1 MTNCPS
7 TIWLAGACVA
17 IGLLTNASAQSS
29 AKKALV
35 QKVLQ
40 SEQGEIEDIAHT
52 IVERPAEQML
62 QQASRAIQGAPAD
75 KREAMGHAVE
85 AEGRKYADEAYPLVR
100 EGALRIAPTT
110 IGAVLEEKMSEDEL
124 RQLVAWL
131 DSPVSKKFQ
140 QLSVE
145 MRDKFVEKLLEDAQP
160 VVDPKLQ
167 ALDGRI
173 RIILGLPRA
182 APTPSPATM
191 PPARPALP
199 PGRAASK

>member
-1 MTNCPS
+1 MTTRPS
-7 TIWLAGACVA
+7 RIWLAGACVA
-17 IGLLTNASAQSS
+17 IGLLTNAGAQSS
-29 AKKALV
+29 TKKALV

-62 QQASRAIQGAPAD
+62 QQAGRAIQVAPAD
-75 KREAMGHAVE
+75 KREAMGRAVE

-100 EGALRIAPTT
+100 ERALRIAPTT

-145 MRDKFVEKLLEDAQP
+145 MRDKFVEKLLADAQP

-167 ALDGRI
+167 ALDSRI
-173 RIILGLPRA
+173 RVILGLPKT
-182 APTPSPATM
+182 APAPSPAAT
-191 PPARPALP
+191 PPARPP
-199 PGRAASK
+199 PGRAPSR